1 MNKKVFLSI
10 VFLLCILTAKLSVAQ
25 ELETVQELDT
35 EQDSE
40 LVQGLVQK
48 LKAGQESEL
57 AQELAEELDT
67 EQDPELAQESAQEL
81 ESAQSA
87 SSITSVDYIVAVVN
101 EEVITHRELDRAV
114 DTTISQ
120 LQQQGI
126 QLPDNQAIKSQVME
140 SLIVKRIQLQRA
152 DEIGLTVSDSELD
165 ETIQR
170 IADENNLSL
179 QAFYVALE
187 EDGVNFNKFRND
199 VRDEVIMVRLRE
211 REVNS
216 RVNVTDGE
224 IDNFL
229 RTQQTSA
236 IGNDEYLIA
245 HILVRVPEHID
256 ALQIEERR
264 KRAELVLAKLEEGT
278 EFAQIAAEYSDADDA
293 MRGGVMDWRP
303 VAQMGPRFAELLTAM
318 EPGELTPIIQ
328 SPVGFHVLKLLD
340 RREQQVPVVI
350 IDQTH
355 ARHILIKVNEL
366 TSESDALQ
374 LILQLKERIDNG
386 ANFEELAKLHSEDNS
401 ASSGGDLGWISPGVT
416 VPAFEEA
423 MNVLLPGQISEPI
436 QTQFGWHLIQVIER
450 RSEDVSDEQQRQ
462 DAREAI
468 HTRKADVVLEEWL
481 QQLRDQAYVEN
492 RIEDG
497 GFDSSGL

>member
-1 MNKKVFLSI
+1 MNKKLLLSI
-10 VFLLCILTAKLSVAQ
+10 IFLLCVLITKNSVAQ
-25 ELETVQELDT
+25 ELESIQER
-35 EQDSE
+35 
-40 LVQGLVQK
+40 
-48 LKAGQESEL
+48 
-57 AQELAEELDT
+57 AQELGFIQEPAQELKST
-67 EQDPELAQESAQEL
+67 LESAQEL
-81 ESAQSA
+81 EPELESAQETESAQSA
-87 SSITSVDYIVAVVN
+87 SRITSVDYIVAVVN
-101 EEVITHRELDRAV
+101 EEVITRKELDSAV
-114 DTTISQ
+114 DTTVSQ

-152 DEIGLTVSDSELD
+152 DEIGLTISDSELD

-179 QAFYVALE
+179 QAFYAALE

-224 IDNFL
+224 VDNFL
-229 RTQQTSA
+229 RTQKTSA

-245 HILVRVPEHID
+245 HILVRVPEHME

-264 KRAELVLAKLEEGT
+264 QRAELVLAKLEEGI

-303 VAQMGPRFAELLTAM
+303 VAQMGPRFADLLTAM
-318 EPGELTPIIQ
+318 QLGELTPIIQ
-328 SPVGFHVLKLLD
+328 SPVGFHILKLLD
-340 RREQQVPVVI
+340 RRAQQVPVVI
-350 IDQTH
+350 VDQTH

-374 LILQLKERIDNG
+374 SIRQLKEQIDSG
-386 ANFEELAKLHSEDNS
+386 ANFEEMAKLHSEDNS

-416 VPAFEEA
+416 VPAFEKA
-423 MNVLLPGQISEPI
+423 MDALLPGQISEPI

-450 RSEDVSDEQQRQ
+450 RSEDVSSERERQ

-468 HTRKADVVLEEWL
+468 HTRKADVVLEEWM

-497 GFDSSGL
+497 